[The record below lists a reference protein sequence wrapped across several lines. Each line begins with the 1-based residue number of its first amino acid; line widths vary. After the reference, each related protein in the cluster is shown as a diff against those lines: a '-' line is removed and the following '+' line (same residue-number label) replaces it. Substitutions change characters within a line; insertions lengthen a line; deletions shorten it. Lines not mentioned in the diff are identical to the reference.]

1 MIIPS
6 SIIGVIAMTSQHNTS
21 IQEFEDRLRS
31 QLKEIT
37 DRLCAVYHL
46 SPDEETAINVGSRH
60 GKPYVIKID
69 CQKMLADGCK
79 FFLSNNG
86 VWLTEMVLPEYFC
99 E

>member
-1 MIIPS
+1 
-6 SIIGVIAMTSQHNTS
+6 MTSQHNTS

-46 SPDEETAINVGSRH
+46 SPDEATRRIQESAFYQALTDSSSKLLFDSAEDN
-60 GKPYVIKID
+60 
-69 CQKMLADGCK
+69 
-79 FFLSNNG
+79 FLRLQN
-86 VWLTEMVLPEYFC
+86 EIEYGDWR

>member
-1 MIIPS
+1 MIIPP

-46 SPDEETAINVGSRH
+46 SPDEATRRIQESTFYQAL
-60 GKPYVIKID
+60 ID
-69 CQKMLADGCK
+69 RTKALIYDSPEDN
-79 FFLSNNG
+79 FLRLQN
-86 VWLTEMVLPEYFC
+86 EIEYGHWDM
-99 E
+99 